1 MSLINDA
8 LKRAKEAQRQAP
20 PPPSPQM
27 QFRPV
32 ELAPH
37 SRHSLGLIGPAALA
51 TVALLAL
58 LFVWHLADERKAIGP
73 REAQALPPP
82 AAQPIIAPQPAA
94 PMPEVVAAAAQPS
107 PPPPQ
112 PFPQTASATGV
123 TNPLA
128 VTAAIT
134 PAVTATTAPAV
145 TATTTPAVT
154 ARATPAAAA
163 TATPASAPEAKE
175 QENEVTKSVAIRP
188 PPVPKWPPLKLQA
201 IAFNPKQPCVLIN
214 GTMLFVGK
222 KLGDLQVV
230 AIGRESATLVGVGR
244 TNTLTMR

>member
-37 SRHSLGLIGPAALA
+37 SRLNLGLIMPAALA
-51 TVALLAL
+51 LVALFAL
-58 LFVWHLADERKAIGP
+58 LFIWHLAHERKAIGP
-73 REAQALPPP
+73 REVQALPPP

-94 PMPEVVAAAAQPS
+94 PMPEVVAVAAQPS

-112 PFPQTASATGV
+112 PSPQTASATGV

-134 PAVTATTAPAV
+134 PAAT
-145 TATTTPAVT
+145 
-154 ARATPAAAA
+154 A

-175 QENEVTKSVAIRP
+175 QENEVTKSVAISP

-201 IAFNPKQPCVLIN
+201 IAFNAKQPCVLIN
-214 GTMLFVGK
+214 GTMLFVGE

-230 AIGRESATLVGVGR
+230 AIDRESATLVGVGR